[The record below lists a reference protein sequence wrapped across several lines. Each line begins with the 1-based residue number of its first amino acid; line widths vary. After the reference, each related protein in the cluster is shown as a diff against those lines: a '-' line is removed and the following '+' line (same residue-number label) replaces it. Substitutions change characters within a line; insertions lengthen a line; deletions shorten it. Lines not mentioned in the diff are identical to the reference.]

1 MASSGPHRG
10 WNPRAGDRDWVAS
23 LFLWYWP
30 PRFVVSSC
38 AESLPWHIKVCEGW
52 SVSPLRP
59 LPLLQLGVGFWCRLD
74 VCVFSG
80 TALNENISR
89 GGLCWQGVDWAPW
102 QGGSFLRALSGRV
115 GATVGALWSLQFTL
129 RGDTENLGWWVEVT
143 TAFSWKAGGN
153 IHGQHSHSPK
163 DVYILVLKTWAC
175 DTLHGRRTMHV

>member
-1 MASSGPHRG
+1 MWQAQDPIGAGILGLGTGSGWPRCSYGTGLLASWSPPAP
-10 WNPRAGDRDWVAS
+10 N
-23 LFLWYWP
+23 LFP
-30 PRFVVSSC
+30 GTS
-38 AESLPWHIKVCEGW
+38 KVCEGW

-74 VCVFSG
+74 ACVFSG
-80 TALNENISR
+80 TALNENILR

-143 TAFSWKAGGN
+143 TAFSWK
-153 IHGQHSHSPK
+153 
-163 DVYILVLKTWAC
+163 
-175 DTLHGRRTMHV
+175 